1 VFHVRHTYA
10 LTHVASR
17 GELNRSQFLK
27 RAKDRPATV
36 TWFARS
42 GT

>member
-1 VFHVRHTYA
+1 VFHVLTY
-10 LTHVASR
+10 VASR

-36 TWFARS
+36 TWYARS